1 MTTFIGEYNC
11 KVDSKGRI
19 VLPSSFKKQM
29 ESNSQGIF
37 VVKKDLFETC
47 LVMYPIEEWTRQTE
61 IIRKKLNPYNREHN
75 ILLRGLYKGMDELR
89 LDNMNRLL
97 LPKKLLSIVEIVS
110 DVVMLGQDEKI
121 EIWSSEKY
129 SALDDGKDDFA
140 ALAERILGSSHLSE

>member
-29 ESNSQGIF
+29 APGSQDKF

-47 LVMYPIEEWTRQTE
+47 LVMYPIEEWIRQTE

-75 ILLRGLYKGMDELR
+75 LLLRGLYKGMDELK

-97 LPKKLLSIVEIVS
+97 LPKKLLTLVEITGE
-110 DVVMLGQDEKI
+110 VVLLGQDEKI
-121 EIWSSEKY
+121 EIWSADKYNKLSE
-129 SALDDGKDDFA
+129 GKDDFA
-140 ALAERILGSSHLSE
+140 ALAEKILGNSYLNE